1 MHELKEIS
9 QSTKLVGVMGHP
21 LRHSYSPFMHNLAF
35 KLTNLDYIYLP
46 FDITTSNLKD
56 ALKGMVALGITGF
69 NVTIP
74 HKEKVIPFLNEVSE
88 GASIVGAVNTIV
100 NYDGKLYGYNT
111 DVHGIFETLKEYK
124 KDLSG
129 STVTVIGSGGAARS
143 AVFTLIRYFHVK
155 KIHIINRTLERA
167 DTVKKYFSTKMNFDK
182 ITTHTLF
189 PPEIIKPLSKS
200 KLIINASPIGMFPKE
215 DDSPTKIAESFRP
228 NQLVFD
234 IVYNPISTKLLRL
247 AAREGATTINGLKMF
262 IEQGAHSFELWTGE
276 PMPTTEVYEAL
287 KSQLK
292 EGS

>member
-21 LRHSYSPFMHNLAF
+21 LRHSYSPLMHNLAF

-46 FDITTSNLKD
+46 FDITPSNLKD

-111 DVHGIFETLKEYK
+111 DVHGVLETLKEYK

-129 STVTVIGSGGAARS
+129 STVSIIGSGGAARS

-262 IEQGAHSFELWTGE
+262 VEQGAHSFELWTGE
-276 PMPTTEVYEAL
+276 PMPTTEVYDAL

-292 EGS
+292 KGS

>member
-1 MHELKEIS
+1 MDELVKIS
-9 QSTKLVGVMGHP
+9 QSTKLVGVIGHP
-21 LRHSYSPFMHNLAF
+21 LRHSNSPFMHNLAF
-35 KLTNLDYIYLP
+35 KLTDLDYIYLP

-56 ALKGMVALGITGF
+56 ALKGMVALGISGF

-74 HKEKVIPFLNEVSE
+74 HKEKVIPLLNEVSE

-100 NYDGKLYGYNT
+100 NDNGKLYGYNT
-111 DVHGIFETLKEYK
+111 DVHGIFETLKKYK
-124 KDLSG
+124 KELSG
-129 STVTVIGSGGAARS
+129 STVSIIGSGGAARS

-155 KIHIINRTLERA
+155 RIHIINRTLERA
-167 DTVKKYFSTKMNFDK
+167 DTIKKYFSTKMNFDK

-215 DDSPTKIAESFRP
+215 DDAPTKIAESFRS

-234 IVYNPISTKLLRL
+234 IVYNPISTKFLRL

-262 IEQGAHSFELWTGE
+262 VEQGAHSFELWTGE
-276 PMPTTEVYEAL
+276 PMPTTEIYDAL
-287 KSQLK
+287 KSKLK
-292 EGS
+292 KGS